1 MSRNQT
7 TPMVA
12 TIILNYF
19 LYPFCDCCLI
29 ALGFV
34 AVAIADYL
42 CHIKKKKKKTQ
53 NQLAII
59 GIF

>member
-42 CHIKKKKKKTQ
+42 CHIKKKKKKKHKI
-53 NQLAII
+53 N
-59 GIF
+59 